1 MTSTKADTLESM
13 IANAHTSSEESQK
26 ELISLL
32 KSMKEQAQREEQ
44 VNTGWKR
51 LGLRMYSI
59 R

>member
-13 IANAHTSSEESQK
+13 IAKAHTEESQK

>member
-1 MTSTKADTLESM
+1 M
-13 IANAHTSSEESQK
+13 IAKAHTSSEESQK